1 MIFNRFKFKTLT
13 MQIWFTFIMLILI
26 ITFVISLFSFIILK
40 NAEENRIFRDIEIA
54 QNIVMNIELKKDNSS
69 YKNFDFRRFKEFKE
83 FKSINHFFI
92 DKSDDSIVFFPNR
105 INDRKSQMTRLPRSE
120 NREVIRLLTTHAE
133 RFGEGKFIEK
143 HKDESIFFLVNSLEN
158 HQKSNYIISYM
169 RTDRVYNEFY
179 KYLYIVLLFIFV
191 AFFASKIIAS
201 NLARP
206 LKKLELYTE
215 SIAKKRWSEPLE
227 LNRED
232 EIGRLSD
239 AMNRMQIA
247 LKNADEEE
255 KLFLQSI
262 SHDLKTP
269 VMVIESYAQ
278 AIMDEVYMGSLEETA
293 LTIKYEAN
301 RLKHK
306 IKQLLYLNSLNYIM
320 HNEKVDEEIKVNILL
335 KELYECFRLVKTDI
349 EWEIELEEVMV
360 KGNIE
365 KLRVALENILDNQI
379 RYAENKINIKVNEDS
394 YKVRIEIYNDGP
406 KIKEE
411 NLKNIFDNFYKDKK
425 GNFGLGL
432 AICKRIIEFHNGNVF
447 AINNDIGVSFVI
459 ELPAI

>member
-1 MIFNRFKFKTLT
+1 
-13 MQIWFTFIMLILI
+13 MQIWLTFIIMILVI
-26 ITFVISLFSFIILK
+26 ASVISLFSFLIVK

-54 QNIVMNIELKKDNSS
+54 QNIVLNINLKEDSAFLD
-69 YKNFDFRRFKEFKE
+69 FDLKRFKEFK
-83 FKSINHFFI
+83 FI
-92 DKSDDSIVFFPNR
+92 DHFLIDKDDGSIVFLR
-105 INDRKSQMTRLPRSE
+105 GKINDRKPQLTHTPRPE
-120 NREVIRLLTTHAE
+120 DRELVKLLTAHTDE
-133 RFGEGKFIEK
+133 VGEGKFIES
-143 HKDESIFFLVNSLEN
+143 HKDQSIFFLVNSFEDD
-158 HQKSNYIISYM
+158 QKSYYIISYM
-169 RTDRVYNEFY
+169 KTTRIYSDFY
-179 KYLYIVLLFIFV
+179 KYLHIVLLFIAV
-191 AFFASKIIAS
+191 AFVASKIIAN
-201 NLARP
+201 NLAKP

-215 SIAKKRWSEPLE
+215 RIAKKQWAEPLE
-227 LNRED
+227 LGRED

-278 AIMDEVYMGSLEETA
+278 AIVDEVYMGSLEETA

-320 HNEKVDEEIKVNILL
+320 KSEKVDEEIKVDLL
-335 KELYECFRLVKTDI
+335 IEELYERFRLVKTDI
-349 EWEIELEEVMV
+349 NWEVELEEVNV
-360 KGNIE
+360 KGNTE

-379 RYAENKINIKVNEDS
+379 RYAESKISIKVSSEKNRA
-394 YKVRIEIYNDGP
+394 RIEIYNDGSN
-406 KIKEE
+406 IKEE
-411 NLKNIFDNFYKDKK
+411 NIKNIFDNFYKDKK

-432 AICKRIIEFHNGNVF
+432 AICKRIVEFHNGDISAKNH
-447 AINNDIGVSFVI
+447 DIGVSFVI
-459 ELPAI
+459 ELPTIDV